1 MIDRELLQN
10 IWKLFI
16 NRTDGNNNR
25 QNKIPTIPFIN
36 NNIIIFQHTEA
47 LADGVIYS
55 KGGGNILV

>member
-25 QNKIPTIPFIN
+25 QNKIPTIPATNI
-36 NNIIIFQHTEA
+36 NIIIYQQTDA
-47 LADGVIYS
+47 SAYGSIDS
-55 KGGGNILV
+55 KVSLT